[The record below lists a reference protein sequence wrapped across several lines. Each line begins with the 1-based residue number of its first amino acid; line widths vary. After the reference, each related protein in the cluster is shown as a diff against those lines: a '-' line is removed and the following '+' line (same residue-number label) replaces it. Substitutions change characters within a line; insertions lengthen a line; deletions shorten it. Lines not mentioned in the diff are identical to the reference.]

1 MSEQQEP
8 ARWPRIEPQP
18 DANNASASS
27 AGDAA
32 QSTAPAASV
41 AAGGAQSGTF
51 RSLRHRNYQ
60 LYFGGQ
66 LISVAGTWMQAV
78 AQAWLVYELS
88 HSDLTLGIVG
98 FAAALPALIVSPWG
112 GVIVDRV
119 PKRGLLI
126 VTQASAMLLAFILAA
141 LAFTNTVQ
149 VWHVVALAAG
159 LGLVNA
165 FDGPARQ
172 AFVVEMVGRE
182 DLTNAIALNSMMF
195 NSARVIGPAI
205 GGILLASLGSSWCFL
220 LNGLSY
226 LAVIAGLWAMQL
238 SPRTVRRATDAPL
251 KELAGGLKYV
261 WHHVEIFALLMV
273 ALIYAVFGLS
283 YATVLPA
290 FADQVL
296 NSGATGYG
304 LLNAAVGLGAVIGAL
319 IIARSGGG
327 SSRGRLMVL
336 ASLVFPV
343 VLFVFA
349 YTGLFPLSLAL
360 ALGLGTLFM
369 VQFTLINTMLQLR
382 VADEMRGRVLS
393 LYSLTFFGFAP
404 FGNLATG
411 NLAGYWGLSPT
422 IAISAAVALILFL
435 VVFMFV
441 PRLRKLE

>member
-1 MSEQQEP
+1 MHREIETGLPP
-8 ARWPRIEPQP
+8 A
-18 DANNASASS
+18 
-27 AGDAA
+27 
-32 QSTAPAASV
+32 TAPDLSAAAAV
-41 AAGGAQSGTF
+41 APGQAGVGTF

-78 AQAWLVYELS
+78 AQAWLVYQIS
-88 HSDLTLGIVG
+88 HSDFTLGIVS
-98 FAAALPALIVSPWG
+98 FASAIPALIISPWG

-126 VTQASAMLLAFILAA
+126 VTQTTAMLLAFILSV

-149 VWHVVALAAG
+149 VWHVIVLAAG

-205 GGILLASLGSSWCFL
+205 GGLLLAGLGAAWCFF

-226 LAVIAGLWAMQL
+226 LAVIAGLWAMQQL
-238 SPRTVRRATDAPL
+238 PPPPPGRVMAAPM
-251 KELAGGLKYV
+251 KELASGLKYV
-261 WHHVEIFALLMV
+261 WHYVDQFALLLV
-273 ALIYAVFGLS
+273 ALIYAVFALS

-296 NSGATGYG
+296 HAGATGYG
-304 LLNAAVGLGAVIGAL
+304 LLNAAVGLGAVLGAF
-319 IIARSGGG
+319 IIARTGGG
-327 SSRGRLMVL
+327 VSRGRVMVL
-336 ASLVFPV
+336 ASLAFPL
-343 VLFVFA
+343 VLLCFA
-349 YTGLFPLSLAL
+349 YVGVMGVSLLL

-369 VQFTLINTMLQLR
+369 VQFTLINTLLQLR

-404 FGNLATG
+404 FGNLAIG
-411 NLAGYWGLSPT
+411 NLAGVWGLSFT
-422 IAISAAVALILFL
+422 IGLSAVVSLVLFL
-435 VVFMFV
+435 IVFAIV
-441 PRLRKLE
+441 PRLRHLT